1 MLKDRSFWPE
11 WARFLQHSGLVEIV
25 AALMQS
31 AGPLNRLLAQ
41 VLYAGRPFLGQ
52 AVSEEQF
59 DALVHIFEDQE
70 ESSSFAAYIREETS
84 R

>member
-1 MLKDRSFWPE
+1 
-11 WARFLQHSGLVEIV
+11 
-25 AALMQS
+25 
-31 AGPLNRLLAQ
+31 